1 MTNELL
7 TWAWVFLIAYI
18 AAMIGIGI
26 YAGRQVKNGDDYA
39 VARNAYGPFLLALA
53 FAATTASGATFIGIP
68 GLGYKLGVSSLW
80 YPFLYPVGVYIG
92 VLLCMNAVAKGG
104 AAFGSRS
111 IPEYLGER
119 YKSDFIRLAFSIF
132 SLILLFYL
140 AGQLVAGLVMFE
152 QILGLDKA
160 YALALTTIVLL
171 IYVSIGGAHADIIT
185 DGVQGLMML
194 AIALFIVFLFVR
206 GVNIDGNF
214 VPVLDILKQSDP
226 SLVAPFK
233 EDNALFGSPLT
244 IFLMVIAH
252 IPLGMLPHIGNKIW
266 ALNGNADRKR
276 FLIMAFVFAMIL
288 PCMALGGLMARAVLG
303 DDLLQSGL
311 SPNESIPALF
321 IEIMPAWFAALLSVA
336 IISAI
341 MSTADGLVISAS
353 QVFANDIYRLS
364 IVPKWRAHLSEE
376 EVDKQVLNI
385 SRYATVAV
393 LVGSAFMA
401 WALLDVNIA
410 LIVWIGIGG
419 MTSALAGPL
428 VLGSQWSGVNKSGA
442 IAGMLGGAITFIML
456 HSGLLASLT
465 DATPESWLAVQSS
478 NAFTCSGIGVIVSV
492 AFTIIA
498 SLSTANNEKAITA

>member
-1 MTNELL
+1 MSNELL
-7 TWAWVFLIAYI
+7 TWAWIFLIVYI
-18 AAMIGIGI
+18 AAMVGIGL
-26 YAGRQVKNGDDYA
+26 YAGRQIKNGDDYA

-53 FAATTASGATFIGIP
+53 FAATTASGATFIGMP

-80 YPFLYPVGVYIG
+80 YPFLYPIGVYIG

-104 AAFGSRS
+104 ASFGSRS

-119 YKSDFIRLAFSIF
+119 YNSDFIRLAFSIF

-152 QILGLDKA
+152 QILGLEKH

-185 DGVQGLMML
+185 DGVQGLMMV
-194 AIALFIVFLFVR
+194 AIALLVIYLFMR
-206 GVNIDGNF
+206 GVNVEGQW
-214 VPVLDILKQSDP
+214 VPVLDVLKSKDP
-226 SLVAPFK
+226 SLVAPFN
-233 EDNALFGSPLT
+233 ESNALFGSPLT

-266 ALNGNADRKR
+266 ALKGDKDRKR
-276 FLIMAFVFAMIL
+276 FMLYAFIFAMIL
-288 PCMALGGLMARAVLG
+288 PCMALGGLLARAVLG
-303 DDLLQSGL
+303 DDLLQAGL

-321 IEIMPAWFAALLSVA
+321 IELMPSWFAALISVA

-364 IVPKWRAHLSEE
+364 IVPRWRAHLSQD
-376 EVDKQVLNI
+376 VIDKQVLNI
-385 SRYATVAV
+385 SRYATVLV
-393 LVGSAFMA
+393 LIGSSIMA

-428 VLGSQWSGVNKSGA
+428 VLGSQWAGVNKSGA
-442 IAGMLGGAITFIML
+442 IAGMIGGAFTFVLL
-456 HSGLLASLT
+456 HSKILSSIVGA
-465 DATPESWLAVQSS
+465 APESWLAIQSG

-492 AFTIIA
+492 VLTVAV
-498 SLSTANNEKAITA
+498 SLMSNSEKQVVDA

>member
-1 MTNELL
+1 MSNELL
-7 TWAWVFLIAYI
+7 TWAWIFLIAYI

-26 YAGRQVKNGDDYA
+26 YAGRQVKSGDDYA
-39 VARNAYGPFLLALA
+39 VARNSYGPFLLALA
-53 FAATTASGATFIGIP
+53 FAATTASGATFIGMP
-68 GLGYKLGVSSLW
+68 GLSYKLGVSSLW
-80 YPFLYPVGVYIG
+80 YPFLYPIGVYIG
-92 VLLCMNAVAKGG
+92 VLLCLNAVAKGG

-119 YKSDFIRLAFSIF
+119 YNSDFIRLGFSIF

-152 QILGLDKA
+152 QILGLDKP

-194 AIALFIVFLFVR
+194 GIAILVIFLFMR
-206 GVNIDGNF
+206 GVNVEGQW
-214 VPVLDILKQSDP
+214 VPVLDVLKDNDP
-226 SLVAPFK
+226 ELVTPFNK
-233 EDNALFGSPLT
+233 ENALFGSPLT
-244 IFLMVIAH
+244 IILMVIAH
-252 IPLGMLPHIGNKIW
+252 IPMGMLPHIGNKIW
-266 ALNGNADRKR
+266 ALKSNSERKR
-276 FLIMAFVFAMIL
+276 FVTYAFVFAMIL
-288 PCMALGGLMARAVLG
+288 PCMALGGLLARAVLG

-364 IVPKWRAHLSEE
+364 IVPKWRSHLSKEQ
-376 EVDKQVLNI
+376 VDQQVLSI

-393 LVGSAFMA
+393 LIGSAFMA

-428 VLGSQWSGVNKSGA
+428 VLGSQWSGVNKNGA
-442 IAGMLGGAITFIML
+442 IAGMIGGAATFILL
-456 HSGLLASLT
+456 HSGLFASIVG
-465 DATPESWLAVQSS
+465 AAPESWLAVQSS
-478 NAFTCSGIGVIVSV
+478 NAFSCSGIGVIVSV
-492 AFTIIA
+492 TVTILV
-498 SLSTANNEKAITA
+498 SLTSSSEKQVVDA